1 VQFQFR
7 WRLPALLPK
16 VAMNKDDRKLPLL
29 PNPLFTFHFSGPSF
43 SALVYVHCTARP
55 FSLRDAIW
63 ELSGQNLAISSRQVN
78 GYDPS
83 GTATSPSSPTFLPL
97 DTVPSSSSSSL

>member
-1 VQFQFR
+1 
-7 WRLPALLPK
+7 
-16 VAMNKDDRKLPLL
+16 MLPLL
-29 PNPLFTFHFSGPSF
+29 PNPLFTFHFSCLSF
-43 SALVYVHCTARP
+43 SALVNVHCTARP

-83 GTATSPSSPTFLPL
+83 GTATSPSSHTFIPS
-97 DTVPSSSSSSL
+97 DTVPSPSSPAVL